1 MGGSGGG
8 KKRKNNNNAPAEP
21 QQINLGELMSQAS
34 MYGAQNSRDQIAALI
49 EAYPQ
54 LEALQLG
61 TVDRIA
67 GRLGDSAYT
76 RWAQGETQDA
86 SLAATR
92 VTQTGQQQQTL
103 GSSLAQQGMRQL
115 ADSGPTSIEQRLYA
129 DAERELALG
138 RELSPEQQRAATQ
151 SARQAFA
158 ARGLGTGMG
167 SAAAE
172 ILNRDAYATAR
183 EDSRRNFA
191 ASANNMQTQN
201 VLARRAGATNEIG
214 LGGNFLANATNAYNM
229 GGALRLNTASAV
241 AGLDP
246 YARALGAAQPYV
258 GNSLNSGGQMVGNA
272 YNNALGMAGNAA
284 SFNTNMQSSIYNSYQ
299 NNQAAMNSA
308 RMQAGAAN
316 NSATMG
322 MIGSGVGAAAGL
334 AVIGIGI

>member
-8 KKRKNNNNAPAEP
+8 GKRNNNNAPAEP

-76 RWAQGETQDA
+76 RWAQGEAQDA

-103 GSSLAQQGMRQL
+103 GSLLAQQGMRQL
-115 ADSGPTSIEQRLYA
+115 AASGPTSIEQRLYA

-151 SARQAFA
+151 SSRQAFA

-214 LGGNFLANATNAYNM
+214 LSGNFLANATNAYNM

-272 YNNALGMAGNAA
+272 YTNALGMAGKAA